1 MKFSHTR
8 ISSIYH
14 IHPHPHPQPHPPHP
28 QHSGE
33 VIYERLPKDIAERYV
48 LLLDPVLSTGYSA
61 ERAIRVLLDKGVE
74 ESKILF
80 LTLVCAPQGVH
91 RICSQFPTLKL
102 ITSEID
108 DAVNDAFQ
116 IVPGVGDFANRYF
129 CE

>member
-1 MKFSHTR
+1 ME
-8 ISSIYH
+8 
-14 IHPHPHPQPHPPHP
+14 
-28 QHSGE
+28 E

-61 ERAIRVLLDKGVE
+61 ERAIRVLLDRGVH

-91 RICSQFPTLKL
+91 RICSQFPLLKL

-108 DAVNDAFQ
+108 DAVNDALQ
-116 IVPGVGDFANRYF
+116 IVPGVGDFADRYF